1 MINDKLLCKAES
13 VKDFID
19 DNTRI
24 MSQCEQALDDINKDG
39 IRSIYIVSKQ
49 KRDEVATCLNQ
60 CRFDPEL
67 NDIIVNLVAKAVGNR
82 LLQAEYDLKSVI
94 DNINLPGF

>member
-1 MINDKLLCKAES
+1 MINDKLLCKTES

-24 MSQCEQALDDINKDG
+24 MSQCEQALSDINKDG

-60 CRFDPEL
+60 CRFDPKL
-67 NDIIVNLVAKAVGNR
+67 NDIIVNVVSKAIGNR
-82 LLQAEYDLKSVI
+82 LLQAENDLKSVI
-94 DNINLPGF
+94 DNIDLPEL

>member
-1 MINDKLLCKAES
+1 MINDELLCKAES

-24 MSQCEQALDDINKDG
+24 MSQCEQALNDINKDG
-39 IRSIYIVSKQ
+39 IRSVYIVSKQ

-67 NDIIVNLVAKAVGNR
+67 NDIIVDIVSKAIGNR
-82 LLQAEYDLKSVI
+82 LLQAENDLKTAI
-94 DNINLPGF
+94 DDIQIPEI